1 MGKFSREIMVDCSPG
16 EAFDFLQDADH
27 FRLMPG
33 IREVTREGEVF
44 LIKGEEKL
52 PFIGLDIV
60 SYRICID
67 EKKPSLLRYHTEEF
81 MLDEHGSWELTEVD
95 GKTRINYELEYKIPG
110 SFLGHMVDR
119 VLVKKKLGRE
129 IEEYL
134 DNLRKFLVK
143 VEDVMS
149 KDVISAESKTPI
161 SQVTAK
167 MDETGVRYLP
177 VTEDGKLV
185 GVVTDGDILARM
197 YAQGW
202 NFGERLVEEIM
213 TREVKTITP
222 ETSLFRAVKLLA
234 THKIRRLPVVKET
247 GEVVGVISATDLEVQ
262 LGMFKKR
269 KPRPSRIWGEVEI

>member
-1 MGKFSREIMVDCSPG
+1 MGKFSREIVVDCPPG

-33 IREVTREGEVF
+33 VREVTKEKEAF
-44 LIKGEEKL
+44 LVKGEEKL
-52 PFIGLDIV
+52 LFFGLDIV
-60 SYRICID
+60 SYKICID
-67 EKKPSLLRYHTEEF
+67 EKKPTLLRYHTEEF

-110 SFLGHMVDR
+110 SFLGYMVDK
-119 VLVKKKLGRE
+119 VLVERKLRRE

-134 DNLRKFLVK
+134 DKLKRFLVR

-149 KDVISAESKTPI
+149 KGVVSVESKTPI

-167 MDETGVRYLP
+167 MDETDIRYLP
-177 VTEDGKLV
+177 VTENGKLA
-185 GVVTDGDILARM
+185 GVVTDGDILARI
-197 YAQGW
+197 YAQGL
-202 NFGERLVEEIM
+202 NFGERLVEEVM
-213 TREVKTITP
+213 TKEVKTITP
-222 ETSLFRAVKLLA
+222 ETSLFRAIKLLT

-247 GEVVGVISATDLEVQ
+247 GEVVGVISATDLEIQ

-269 KPRPSRIWGEVEI
+269 KPRPSRIWGEVET